1 MDAGR
6 RLAVVNAE
14 PDLTPSGQIRNS
26 VALSKVESIALS
38 FDLRSDYDWRI
49 VESGVLKF
57 HPEEIWTPTSSLR
70 RVVTRSRPRCARPHG
85 RQSVRRAVALLHA
98 LLQVPG
104 NTVAPL
110 IAAVG
115 ADPAVV
121 SAAAQGDRQAAL
133 GEGLLGQPAVDVGLI
148 RPSAGGCR
156 GPAEQ
161 LGDAYVATE
170 HLLISLATV
179 DSDAKKVLAALNI
192 KPNVLTRA
200 FNEARGSKR
209 VTSPEAEGTSSAL
222 DQYSVDLTAM
232 ARDGKLDP
240 VIGRDAEIRRVVQ
253 VLARRTKNNPVLIGE
268 PGVGKTAV
276 VEGLAQRLVAGDV
289 PDSLK
294 SRRLLSLDLP
304 SMVAGAKFRGEFE
317 ERLKAVLTEI
327 RDAAGQ
333 VITFIDELHTV
344 VGAGATS
351 DSSMDAGNMLKPML
365 ARGDLRMIG
374 ATTLDEYRERIE
386 KDPAFERRFQQVFV
400 DEPSVEDTIA
410 ILRGLRERYE
420 AHHKVAIT
428 DAAWSRQPRC
438 RTATSRLGSCRT
450 RRSTWSTRRRRGC
463 GWRSTRRRWRS
474 THCAAPWSGCRCR
487 SSRWRRSPILA
498 ASSDSIG

>member
-1 MDAGR
+1 MDT
-6 RLAVVNAE
+6 NK
-14 PDLTPSGQIRNS
+14 LT
-26 VALSKVESIALS
+26 
-38 FDLRSDYDWRI
+38 
-49 VESGVLKF
+49 
-57 HPEEIWTPTSSLR
+57 
-70 RVVTRSRPRCARPHG
+70 TRSRD
-85 RQSVRRAVALLHA
+85 AVSAALRTALTAGNPYAEPSHLLHA
-98 LLQVPG
+98 LLEVPG
-104 NTVAPL
+104 NTVGPL
-110 IAAVG
+110 IASVG

-121 SAAAQGDRQAAL
+121 AAAAKGAIAKL
-133 GEGLLGQPAVDVGLI
+133 
-148 RPSAGGCR
+148 PSAKGSSVSQPSMSGSLAR
-156 GPAEQ
+156 VLADAEVRAEQ

-179 DSDAKKVLAALNI
+179 DSDAKKVLAALNV

-222 DQYSVDLTAM
+222 DQYSLDLTAM

-420 AHHKVAIT
+420 AHHKVVIT
-428 DAAWSRQPRC
+428 DASLVAPPRC
-438 RTATSRLGSCRT
+438 RTATSPLGSCRT
-450 RRSTWSTRRRRGC
+450 AIDLVDEAASRLRMEIDWPVESTLCATRGADADAEIRAGEGVGFC
-463 GWRSTRRRWRS
+463 AS
-474 THCAAPWSGCRCR
+474 AAPQLRPRIGQCAGE
-487 SSRWRRSPILA
+487 RRPRGAGRPRKKGLNRA
-498 ASSDSIG
+498 VN